1 MKNPGQEGR
10 IWQSYYEQNMLFYE
24 KLSED
29 IRPALLK
36 RMQGDLQN
44 AIYRKEFSR
53 DHFDVTVRDEM
64 ELLLESTAEF
74 DRLQRNKEQE
84 RRRERRKD
92 VSGKD
97 WMAVMSEKKEDEL
110 ERLSRESAAYA
121 EEMRRKNRLNRQWL
135 TEEMGRDLA
144 PLRMLLGLSADEMGT
159 LLGISEGAYKS
170 LESGKKEVSWDQYM
184 ALLFLFHY
192 NERTTSVVD
201 SLGLYPEPLMIRLRE
216 GLLYGFG

>member
-1 MKNPGQEGR
+1 DLAFRFLALVKGKFSFSVEILCERRMDGIKSR
-10 IWQSYYEQNMLFYE
+10 ITDVRSALDVCNEFRALEVLLKEEPKLWWKTRLVFWQSYYEQNMLFYE
-24 KLSED
+24 NLSED

-74 DRLQRNKEQE
+74 DRFQRNKEQE
-84 RRRERRKD
+84 RRQERRKE

-110 ERLSRESAAYA
+110 ER
-121 EEMRRKNRLNRQWL
+121 
-135 TEEMGRDLA
+135 
-144 PLRMLLGLSADEMGT
+144 
-159 LLGISEGAYKS
+159 
-170 LESGKKEVSWDQYM
+170 
-184 ALLFLFHY
+184 
-192 NERTTSVVD
+192 TTSVVD
-201 SLGLYPEPLMIRLRE
+201 SLGLYPEPLKIRLRE

>member
-201 SLGLYPEPLMIRLRE
+201 SLGLYPEPLKIRLRE